1 MKTKFKIVN
10 AKLKKLTNNK
20 RKNLNPQK
28 NNTWIYIII
37 CIFFIRTILTPYT
50 NLLKIVYDTIQITYI
65 FAIIVL
71 TKKTANIE
79 EKQANIEEKQ
89 FQLLTNKKANVIIR
103 HNVNF
108 LEEMILEGKMKA
120 PIKID
125 ISNCGN
131 DTATNIAIS
140 INKIEIPQISFLL
153 PNEIKSV
160 YIGMIDISNHKITLV
175 TGHEFPI
182 EKSNTLHMNIQEI
195 KNANNKW
202 MIPIIITTDN
212 K

>member
-1 MKTKFKIVN
+1 MKMKIVLS
-10 AKLKKLTNNK
+10 KIKKISISKIKTLT
-20 RKNLNPQK
+20 K
-28 NNTWIYIII
+28 NNDLQKYVKWIYITMFII
-37 CIFFIRTILTPYT
+37 IIRIFLNAHN
-50 NLLKIVYDTIQITYI
+50 NLLKIIYDSIQITNI
-65 FAIIVL
+65 FAVIVL
-71 TKKTANIE
+71 TQKTAD
-79 EKQANIEEKQ
+79 IEEKQ

-160 YIGMIDISNHKITLV
+160 YIGMVDISNHKITLI

-202 MIPIIITTDN
+202 IIPIIITTDN

>member
-1 MKTKFKIVN
+1 MKMKIVLS
-10 AKLKKLTNNK
+10 KIKKISISKIKTLT
-20 RKNLNPQK
+20 K
-28 NNTWIYIII
+28 NNDLQKYVKWIYITMFII
-37 CIFFIRTILTPYT
+37 IRIFLNAHN
-50 NLLKIVYDTIQITYI
+50 NLLKIIYDSIQITNI
-65 FAIIVL
+65 FAVIVL
-71 TKKTANIE
+71 TQKTAD
-79 EKQANIEEKQ
+79 IEEKQ

-160 YIGMIDISNHKITLV
+160 YIGMVDISNHKITLI

-202 MIPIIITTDN
+202 IIPIIITTYN

>member
-1 MKTKFKIVN
+1 MTIMGKI
-10 AKLKKLTNNK
+10 
-20 RKNLNPQK
+20 
-28 NNTWIYIII
+28 
-37 CIFFIRTILTPYT
+37 
-50 NLLKIVYDTIQITYI
+50 DTSGWKEFRIGDLFEACLSKDDIQPKD
-65 FAIIVL
+65 FV
-71 TKKTANIE
+71 E
-79 EKQANIEEKQ
+79 
-89 FQLLTNKKANVIIR
+89 ANVIIR

-160 YIGMIDISNHKITLV
+160 YIGMVDISNHKITLI

-202 MIPIIITTDN
+202 IIPIIITTDN